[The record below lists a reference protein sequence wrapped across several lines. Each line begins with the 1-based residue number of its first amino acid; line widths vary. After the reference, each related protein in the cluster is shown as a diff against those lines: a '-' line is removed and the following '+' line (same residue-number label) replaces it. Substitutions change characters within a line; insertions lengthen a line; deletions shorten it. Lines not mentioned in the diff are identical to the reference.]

1 MGTRIANPYGYER
14 AFKHSLDATNGDWL
28 FDSTVTPAESRKS
41 SGTRMVLDPSTA
53 RGVNGGA
60 NWGEWAPVPRSGPG
74 EANASRLELPGLAS
88 GSTNLVEVRGSAIRG
103 WATPVSATRRA
114 SRRCRGRGRHRFR
127 LKNLSI
133 APYGRRLPPQ

>member
-60 NWGEWAPVPRSGPG
+60 NWGEWAPVGTSAAVPRSILHDDKFSEPLGRFG
-74 EANASRLELPGLAS
+74 KKAS
-88 GSTNLVEVRGSAIRG
+88 GRTLDGET
-103 WATPVSATRRA
+103 WDD
-114 SRRCRGRGRHRFR
+114 
-127 LKNLSI
+127 
-133 APYGRRLPPQ
+133 APLQESHLDALAG